1 MLLLLANK
9 DSAVMSLK
17 SFVNNK
23 IEWDAFNT
31 ELDDCISQQHKSI
44 ESISDPI
51 ELYRSQGR
59 IAAYRNLKYLRDK
72 VNG

>member
-1 MLLLLANK
+1 
-9 DSAVMSLK
+9 MSLK

-23 IEWDAFNT
+23 IEWDAFNV

-51 ELYRSQGR
+51 EVYRCQGK